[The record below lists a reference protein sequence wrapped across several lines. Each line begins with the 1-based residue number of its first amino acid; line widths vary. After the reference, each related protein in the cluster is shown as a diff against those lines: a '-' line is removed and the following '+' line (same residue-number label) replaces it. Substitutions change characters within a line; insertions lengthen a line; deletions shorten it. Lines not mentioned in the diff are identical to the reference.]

1 MICEGW
7 FLRGDDHTRPHAG
20 RLEFQGGVQ
29 EAMSN
34 VIPITV
40 VLPMRGREAE
50 GLSGLRRAALTLGI
64 LRGF

>member
-1 MICEGW
+1 MVREGW
-7 FLRGDDHTRPHAG
+7 FLHGDDHTCAHAG
-20 RLEFQGGVQ
+20 RLELQGGVQ

-34 VIPITV
+34 LFLITV
-40 VLPMRGREAE
+40 VLPMRGRGAE